1 MHVRAAGAGG
11 GRTRRTAI
19 AIAAGIRGWLFVGT
33 AILAA
38 AASGSPR
45 LGAQDARAI
54 PASLYAGLTWQ
65 LTGPFDGGPIASVE
79 GVAGE
84 PGVYVI
90 TTPSGGAW
98 KTIDGGQTWTSIDR
112 PSVRAGGSADP
123 QRWIDPAN
131 ARRIVRVDAPGI
143 AVSLDAGATW
153 TSFHHLPIAEV
164 ARLTPHEHAVES
176 PTRRRIDGTPVT
188 VSIADPAK
196 PGLIFAGTKT
206 SVYVSFD
213 NGVEWAPL
221 QLNMP
226 AVAINDLDIR
236 GNDLIAAT
244 QGRSTW
250 TLADISPL
258 RQIDRASASAA
269 ALLFKPVDAVLGP
282 EASVDLDYALGA
294 SATGPVMLD
303 VLDAAG
309 RLIHSASSVAPDPA
323 DRWLPVALPLATT
336 RGHHRVVWRVR
347 FDPPPSPNHRFA
359 QLARSLY
366 EHLPANPD
374 GPQVLAGS
382 YRLRLTVAGRE
393 YFQPLVVRNQAS
405 ATPASL
411 EARRQQ
417 FDLAMKAYDAMSAS
431 HRGFLQLKRLRNQI
445 TPLLTSSDP
454 DIAAAAADLD
464 TRLAAIDGS
473 DWTGLVIPDADNDAS
488 EADEDAKEG
497 KHPDFVPPKAVP
509 LSKDYDDPTTILG
522 RAFANVDHAPAFAI
536 LSTALGG
543 VVTKTDAATAPDPLA
558 NESYNRS
565 CQQLAGVL
573 QTWQTINAQDLPRL
587 NGELAKRK
595 LAALP
600 VVSNVPAIACR

>member
-1 MHVRAAGAGG
+1 M
-11 GRTRRTAI
+11 
-19 AIAAGIRGWLFVGT
+19 RGWLLVGT

-45 LGAQDARAI
+45 LGAQNARAI

-65 LTGPFDGGPIASVE
+65 CTGPFDGGPIASVE

-98 KTIDGGQTWTSIDR
+98 KTIDGGDSWTSIDR
-112 PSVRAGGSADP
+112 TSVRPVAGADP
-123 QRWIDPAN
+123 ERWIDPAN
-131 ARRIVRVDAPGI
+131 PRRIVRVDAPGI
-143 AVSLDAGATW
+143 AVSLDAGGTW
-153 TSFHHLPIAEV
+153 TSFHRLPIAEV
-164 ARLTPHEHAVES
+164 TRLAPHEHPVES
-176 PTRRRIDGTPVT
+176 STRRQIDGTPVG
-188 VSIADPAK
+188 VSIADPARA
-196 PGLIFAGTKT
+196 GLIFAGTKT

-244 QGRSTW
+244 QGRSIW

-282 EASVDLDYALGA
+282 EARVDLDYALGA
-294 SATGPVMLD
+294 SATGPVLLD

-309 RLIHSASSVAPDPA
+309 HLIHAASSVAPDPA

-336 RGHHRVVWRVR
+336 RGHHRVVWRLR

-359 QLARSLY
+359 QLARALY

-382 YRLRLTVAGRE
+382 YRVRLTVGGRQ
-393 YFQPLVVRNQAS
+393 YLQPLVVRNEAS

-431 HRGFLQLKRLRNQI
+431 HRGFLRLKRVRSQI
-445 TPLLTSSDP
+445 APLLRSTDP
-454 DIAAAAADLD
+454 DIAAAATDLD

-536 LSTALGG
+536 LSTTLGE
-543 VVTKTDAATAPDPLA
+543 VVTKTDAASAPDALTI
-558 NESYNRS
+558 ETYDRS

-573 QTWQTINAQDLPRL
+573 DAWRAINAQDLPRL
-587 NGELAKRK
+587 NEALAKRM
-595 LAALP
+595 LP
-600 VVSNVPAIACR
+600 PVAIAANLSSISCSPK